1 MTSTTCRHTYNI
13 KHAHKNISV
22 VAESDVRSLR
32 GHLLPSAG
40 ETQAT
45 TVAREQRPLS
55 AGPAAVG

>member
-1 MTSTTCRHTYNI
+1 MTTTIVTRNI
-13 KHAHKNISV
+13 IKNISV

-32 GHLLPSAG
+32 GHLLSAVG